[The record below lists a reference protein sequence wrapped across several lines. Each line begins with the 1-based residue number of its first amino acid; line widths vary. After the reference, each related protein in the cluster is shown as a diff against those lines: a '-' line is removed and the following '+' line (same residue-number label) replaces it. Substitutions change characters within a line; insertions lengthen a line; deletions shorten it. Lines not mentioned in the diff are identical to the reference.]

1 MKANTG
7 SGQSIPDEFS
17 SRPADLKLGPVAL
30 QNFLRWVLYDHGKI
44 TSRGA
49 YEWASLKIEDVL
61 NASNDGSYKHKGGIK
76 VLRAMLTLG
85 ELASGRK
92 IKRFFVKFAS
102 NVPNAGHH
110 YHRDQVRIIWFY
122 TIPMSS
128 L

>member
-1 MKANTG
+1 M
-7 SGQSIPDEFS
+7 
-17 SRPADLKLGPVAL
+17 AL
-30 QNFLRWVLYDHGKI
+30 QNFLRWVLHDHGVI

-49 YEWASLKIEDVL
+49 HEYMHWKIKDVL

-92 IKRFFVKFAS
+92 IKQFFVKFAS

-110 YHRDQVRIIWFY
+110 YHRDQVRIMWFY